1 MKLHPMPKTSSSN
14 VLNIRK
20 RHTPDRSGPGHFM
33 RNLAILC
40 ALILVGF
47 AGFVL
52 LRDGSAP
59 VLKLSPQTGAASY
72 ATNFSLNLTSA
83 RAGLKDCVIT
93 ATQEGK
99 RVEVLRRSFSD
110 KQLAH
115 TEAFRLPREA
125 GFKEG
130 PLELAIV
137 VHDNALL
144 AFLGRG
150 KTSLVQHLTL
160 DFSPPRLS
168 VNPGIH
174 NVNQGGGGLVS
185 YTISKPVERT
195 GVVVGERFFPAF
207 QQKDGQ
213 FLCYFAMPYDM
224 APTNFKPKVMAQD
237 KAGNEAT
244 QSITVLGIPKVF
256 KSDKLNIPDE
266 FLNDKMSQYSSMY
279 PELKTPLD
287 IYKRVNTELRKQN
300 EADLLKIG
308 QDTSPTPLWT
318 GAFLRLPAAAGRA
331 GFGDQRDYYY
341 NGEKIDHQ
349 THMGVDLASVA
360 NAPVPAANA
369 GRIVYAG
376 FFGIYGNCVIIDHGL
391 GLQSL
396 YSHLSEI
403 EVTKGTDVKKGQIIA
418 KTGATG
424 LAGGDHLH
432 FGMIISGLQVSPV
445 EWWDEHWIKDNIIKH
460 MTK

>member
-20 RHTPDRSGPGHFM
+20 RHTPDRNGPGHFM
-33 RNLAILC
+33 RNFAILC
-40 ALILVGF
+40 VLILVGL

-59 VLKLSPQTGAASY
+59 VLKLTPQTGAASY
-72 ATNFSLNLTSA
+72 ATNFSLDLTSA

-93 ATQEGK
+93 ATQDGK

-115 TEAFRLPREA
+115 TEAFHLPRVA

-137 VHDNALL
+137 VRDNALL

-195 GVVVGERFFPAF
+195 GVMVGERFFPAF

-213 FLCYFAMPYDM
+213 FLCYFAMPYNM
-224 APTNFKPKVMAQD
+224 APADFKPKVIAQD

-244 QSITVLGIPKVF
+244 QSITVLAIPKVF

-318 GAFLRLPAAAGRA
+318 GPFLRLPAAAGRA

-403 EVTKGTDVKKGQIIA
+403 EVTKGTDVKKGQVIA